1 MESKLFKEQAARHPS
16 MEPQDAVK
24 MCFQAAFGAEHLLED
39 REAARE
45 WFLREYNQVQPR
57 IEEPLKEDISAEFA
71 RMNLGA
77 WKASQLPP
85 EWLFGMFVETASVV
99 DDAGSGREL
108 FKRNMNMI
116 GQLAKE
122 GVFGFGAD
130 AWEEYLQSYPV
141 KEPVPVHHSESYR
154 RAEKPA
160 YRLVD
165 RQICSLVPL
174 LEVIH
179 NKRQERDRG
188 KRGSF
193 VVAIDGPCAS
203 GKTTLAERLAAVTGA
218 GIVHMDDFFLP
229 GELRTKARLEEPGGN
244 IHYERFLEEVSLHLK
259 RGEDFSY
266 RCFDCSTMTF
276 AKERSVSSREMVIVE
291 GSYSCH
297 PLFGNYADI
306 RVYIDVVPEVQLK
319 RIRKR
324 DGEQA
329 LEIFKERWI
338 PMEEAYLETYS
349 IRAQADIVI

>member
-1 MESKLFKEQAARHPS
+1 MESVLFRKQAACHPS

-45 WFLREYNQVQPR
+45 WFFKEYGQVQPR
-57 IEEPLKEDISAEFA
+57 IEEALTEDISEDFA
-71 RMNLGA
+71 RVNLGA
-77 WKASQLPP
+77 WKARQLPP
-85 EWLFGMFVETASVV
+85 EWLFGMFVETASAV
-99 DDAGSGREL
+99 DTAGSGREL
-108 FKRNMNMI
+108 FDRNMNLT

-122 GVFGFGAD
+122 GVFAFGAE
-130 AWEEYLQSYPV
+130 AWEEYLRGYPV

-154 RAEKPA
+154 RAEQPA

-165 RQICSLVPL
+165 RQICARIPL
-174 LEVIH
+174 LEIIH
-179 NKRQERDRG
+179 NKLRERDKG

-229 GELRTKARLEEPGGN
+229 EELRTKARLEEPGGN

-291 GSYSCH
+291 GSYSSH
-297 PLFGNYADI
+297 PKFRNYADI
-306 RVYIDVVPEVQLK
+306 RIYIDVDPEVQLK
-319 RIRKR
+319 RILKR

-329 LEIFKERWI
+329 LEVFKERWI
-338 PMEEAYLETYS
+338 PMEEIYLKAYS
-349 IRAQADIVI
+349 IRAHADIVM